1 MQTDIHYCATGTER
15 HGHGT
20 NTKWDI
26 FSNAPASGCNS
37 APFMTSGHLYIYIYV
52 MCLYVSGCTLNTWH
66 WHRDVIKL
74 LMSVRTSEE
83 FMYVYYMQTLSAP
96 AFSGWTDK
104 KSLDETFGL
113 VIFYFLYRRKCFQ
126 FHFLQVIFRGTIKTF
141 QAVGRFYVF

>member
-1 MQTDIHYCATGTER
+1 MPQAQSDTAMAPTQSGTYFQTHLPLGATLLPSWPLDIYT
-15 HGHGT
+15 
-20 NTKWDI
+20 
-26 FSNAPASGCNS
+26 
-37 APFMTSGHLYIYIYV
+37 YIYMSIDS
-52 MCLYVSGCTLNTWH
+52 MRLCLYVSGCTLNTWH